1 MLRIIETVRGKEMSG
16 NLSVWIRMTLMVVML
31 LGSGS
36 LASAEEHC
44 EFAEERIKVGGIAPL
59 SAPGATGAGVIIDW
73 AYQLA
78 AADINAQ
85 CGVDIAGVNHR
96 LEVITGDSE
105 GISERGQAV
114 AERWIFDDNIHGV
127 VGGYH
132 SAVALAVMSL
142 TQENRIPTLFAGPWN
157 DNITAN
163 GITEYEGRPPR
174 IDDGV
179 DYIFKIS
186 PANSMVAVVV
196 VDWMIALGLDDVVI
210 MAENTD
216 YGQPAAADETALL
229 EAAGIRV
236 EQYNIELGTE
246 DFVPILSRI
255 LARPEPPDA
264 VHVLIT
270 GETSFN
276 LNQQMAELGIAPSED
291 TICIA
296 GYIAGDS
303 EQFWA
308 TVPDGNYCAFNR
320 VGITPALF
328 GDIATDVNARY
339 AEDWGGVA
347 PSFALEPYDSVRL
360 LAHAMDLADSYSDPD
375 AIVAALETV
384 DVAFSQGRYYF
395 DYGSHNT
402 ELPEGTPDYY
412 WHQWPD
418 PIVVMMQYFELG
430 QNSLDAAVIYPPIY
444 QTHGTSYI
452 APGTSP

>member
-1 MLRIIETVRGKEMSG
+1 MHGTTAIRTIIATMILFFVANGIIIHADSHCAFADET
-16 NLSVWIRMTLMVVML
+16 
-31 LGSGS
+31 
-36 LASAEEHC
+36 
-44 EFAEERIKVGGIAPL
+44 IKFGGIAPL
-59 SAPGATGAGVIIDW
+59 SAPGATGAGIIIDW
-73 AYQLA
+73 AYQQA
-78 AADINAQ
+78 VADINAE

-105 GISERGQAV
+105 GISERAQAV
-114 AERWIFDDNIHGV
+114 AERWIFDDGIHGV

-132 SAVALAVMSL
+132 SAVALAIMGI

-163 GITEYEGRPPR
+163 GIIEYEGRPPR
-174 IDDGV
+174 IEDGV
-179 DYIFKIS
+179 DYVFKVS
-186 PANSMVAVVV
+186 PANSMVAAVV
-196 VDWMIALGLDDVVI
+196 VDWMIAMGLDDVVI

-216 YGQPAAADETALL
+216 YGQPAAADESALL
-229 EAAGIRV
+229 EAAGIKV
-236 EQYNIELGTE
+236 EQYDIELGTE

-264 VHVLIT
+264 VHVLVT

-320 VGITPALF
+320 VGITPDLF
-328 GDIATDVNARY
+328 NDMATNLNAKY
-339 AEDWGGVA
+339 HEEWGGVA
-347 PSFALEPYDSVRL
+347 PSFAMEPYDSVRV
-360 LAHAMDLADSYSDPD
+360 LAHVMDIADTYTDAD
-375 AIVAALETV
+375 AIVAVLETI
-384 DVAFSQGRYYF
+384 DVTFSQGRYYF
-395 DYGSHNT
+395 DYGSHNP
-402 ELPEGTPDYY
+402 EIPEGTPRYL

-418 PIVVMMQYFELG
+418 PIVVMMQYFEEG
-430 QNSLDAAVIYPPIY
+430 QNSLEAAVIYPPLY

-452 APGTSP
+452 EPGMSP

>member
-1 MLRIIETVRGKEMSG
+1 
-16 NLSVWIRMTLMVVML
+16 MTLMVVML

-44 EFAEERIKVGGIAPL
+44 EFADETIKVGGIAPL

-73 AYQLA
+73 AYQQA
-78 AADINAQ
+78 EADINAQ
-85 CGVDIAGVNHR
+85 CGIDIAGVNHR
-96 LEVITGDSE
+96 LEVLTGDSE

-179 DYIFKIS
+179 DYIFRIS

-216 YGQPAAADETALL
+216 YGRPAAADETALL

-255 LARPEPPDA
+255 LARPESPDA

-360 LAHAMDLADSYSDPD
+360 LAHVMDLADTYSDPD

-395 DYGSHNT
+395 DYGSHNM

-418 PIVVMMQYFELG
+418 PIVVMMQYFEHG
-430 QNSLDAAVIYPPIY
+430 QNSLDAAVIFPPLY

-452 APGTSP
+452 EPGTSP